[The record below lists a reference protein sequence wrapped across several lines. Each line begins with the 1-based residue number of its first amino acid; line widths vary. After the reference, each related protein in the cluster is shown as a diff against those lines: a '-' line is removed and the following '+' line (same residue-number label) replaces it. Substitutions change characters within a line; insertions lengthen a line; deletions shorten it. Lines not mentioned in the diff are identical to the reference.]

1 VRGNGKIIQELEG
14 DFRGAGW
21 NVIKVIWGSYWDP
34 LLARDKE
41 GRLLRIM
48 EETVDGEYQNYKA
61 NDGAFVRKHFFG
73 KDPKVAEMV
82 SRMSDEDIWRLNRGG
97 HDPHKVY
104 AAYSAA
110 VKHKGQPTV
119 ILAKTIKGFGLGKQ
133 GQAKNP
139 THQLK
144 KIDTATIKEMRDQF
158 NIPIPDDK
166 LDELPFYIP
175 PADAPEMKYLHAHR
189 KALGG
194 YLPQR
199 RPKAEKT
206 PAVPGLSA
214 FEPVLKG
221 SGEGREIST
230 TMAFVRLLTAL
241 VRDKEIGK
249 RIVPIVPDEARTFG
263 MEGMFRQ
270 LGIFASEGQKYEPV
284 DKDQV
289 MYYREDKQGQILE
302 EGINEAGA
310 FSSWIAAATAY
321 SHSNTV
327 TVPFYTFYS
336 MFGMQRIGDLAWAAA
351 DQRARG
357 FLLGA
362 TAGRTTLNGEGLQ
375 HEDGHSHL
383 ISSVIPNCVSYDPT
397 YGYELAVIVHDG
409 LRRMVTNQ
417 EDVYYYI
424 TLMNENYVHPAMPQG
439 VEEGILKGMYLLK
452 ESKNKSKSRVQLLG
466 SGTILREVE
475 AAAELLEKDWGVGAD
490 VWSATSFTELRR
502 DGLAAERWNMLH
514 PEAKPRVPYVT
525 QALQGKTGPVIAASD
540 YVKSF
545 ADQIRPFVP
554 RDRTYRVL
562 GTDGFG
568 RSDSRA
574 QLRYFF
580 EVNRHFVVL
589 AALRA
594 LADQGE
600 IKPKTVADAIKKYG
614 IDPEKA
620 DPTTV

>member
-1 VRGNGKIIQELEG
+1 
-14 DFRGAGW
+14 
-21 NVIKVIWGSYWDP
+21 
-34 LLARDKE
+34 
-41 GRLLRIM
+41 M
-48 EETVDGEYQNYKA
+48 EQTVDGEYQNYKA

-73 KDPKVAEMV
+73 KDPRALELVAN
-82 SRMSDEDIWRLNRGG
+82 MSDEDIWRLNRGG

-104 AAYSAA
+104 AAYAAA
-110 VKHKGQPTV
+110 VKHEGQPTV

-144 KIDTATIKEMRDQF
+144 KVDVSTIREMRDQF

-166 LDELPFYIP
+166 LEDLPFYVP
-175 PADAPEMKYLHAHR
+175 PADAPEMKYLHER
-189 KALGG
+189 REALGG

-199 RPKAEKT
+199 RRKADAP
-206 PAVPGLSA
+206 PAVPALSA
-214 FEPVLKG
+214 FEPILKG

-230 TMAFVRLLTAL
+230 TMAFVRVLTAL
-241 VRDKEIGK
+241 VRDKDLGK

-270 LGIFASEGQKYEPV
+270 LGIYAAEGQKYVPV

-289 MYYREDKQGQILE
+289 MYYREDKHGQILE

-310 FSSWIAAATAY
+310 FSSWIAAATSY
-321 SHSNTV
+321 SHSNFISI
-327 TVPFYTFYS
+327 PFYIYYS
-336 MFGMQRIGDLAWAAA
+336 MFGFQRFGDLAWAAA

-357 FLLGA
+357 FVLGG

-375 HEDGHSHL
+375 HEDGHSHIL
-383 ISSVIPNCVSYDPT
+383 FSVIPNCLCYDPT
-397 YGYELAVIVHDG
+397 YGYEVAVIVQDG
-409 LRRMVTNQ
+409 LRRMVTEQ
-417 EDVYYYI
+417 EDVFYYI
-424 TLMNENYVHPAMPQG
+424 TLMNENYEHPAMPKGAEQ
-439 VEEGILKGMYLLK
+439 GILKGMYLFRESK
-452 ESKNKSKSRVQLLG
+452 SKNKAQVQLLG

-475 AAAELLEKDWGVGAD
+475 AAAELLEKDWGVSAD
-490 VWSATSFTELRR
+490 VWSATSYTELRR
-502 DGLAAERWNMLH
+502 EGLAAERWNLLH

-525 QALQGKTGPVIAASD
+525 QMLSERAGPVVAASD
-540 YVKSF
+540 YIKTF
-545 ADQIRPFVP
+545 ADQIRAFIPK
-554 RDRTYRVL
+554 DRSYRVL

-574 QLRYFF
+574 KLRYFF
-580 EVNRHFVVL
+580 EVNRHFVAI
-589 AALRA
+589 AALKS
-594 LADQGE
+594 LAEQGD
-600 IKPKTVADAIKKYG
+600 IKPKAVADALKKYG